1 MTEQQAPAAAPAAA
15 PAPAPAKAPAK
26 KHKKRKIRNIITVI
40 VVAALAVG
48 GFLLWKFLN
57 KSDEKKGEILTD
69 TATRSSI
76 QSKVE
81 GSGMTKA
88 KDSATITLGSSGTV
102 AEVFVSAGEMVTQG
116 QPLYRITSPTAEDEV
131 VTARTN
137 LMNRQKELDDLYKEL
152 SQLTVKAPFD
162 GQLLDVASFTVGD
175 DVSKGTTVATLVDNT
190 RLKLSVYFSYAY
202 EKEIYVGQT
211 AEVSV
216 PAVMSSF
223 TGTVEEV
230 NMVRRVSPE
239 GSVLFEAVIVLDN
252 PGTLTADM
260 TASAVLTDSTGA
272 SIYPYSSVKLAY
284 YRTITI
290 TTKAAGPV
298 EQVSLLNY
306 AGVKSGDVLL
316 VMGDLDT
323 AASIREK
330 QKEVDAAAENLK
342 SAEDALSDFNAVAP
356 ISGTVISCSLTPGLE
371 VKSGDT
377 AITIS
382 DTSVMTVE
390 IAIDERNVSYVK
402 PGMSV
407 DLDQWGTIY
416 TGVVESVG
424 QQGTGQSGIS
434 TFPAVV
440 KVENSSGQLMSGMY
454 VTYSFVASQSDD
466 CLVIPIQCVRY
477 VNDENGEPATVVFL
491 KKDSAPENAV
501 KLDSS
506 VEIPDG
512 FYAVSVKTGL
522 SDTYNVE
529 ITEGLTDGDVVFTN
543 YNKDQA
549 DSMGMGKG

>member
-1 MTEQQAPAAAPAAA
+1 MTEQQAPAV
-15 PAPAPAKAPAK
+15 APAPAKTPAK
-26 KHKKRKIRNIITVI
+26 KHKKRKVRNIIITVI

-48 GFLLWKFLN
+48 GFLLWKFL
-57 KSDEKKGEILTD
+57 KEDDEEKGEILTD

-88 KDSATITLGSSGTV
+88 KDSATITLGASGTV
-102 AEVFVSAGEMVTQG
+102 AEVYVAEGQMVTQG
-116 QPLYRITSPTAEDEV
+116 QPLYRITSPTAEEEV
-131 VTARTN
+131 VTARET
-137 LMNRQKELDDLYKEL
+137 LTNRQEELDDLYAEL
-152 SQLTVKAPFD
+152 NELTVRAPFD
-162 GQLLDVASFTVGD
+162 GQLLDVTSFTVGD
-175 DVSKGTTVATLVDNT
+175 DVSKGTAVATLVDNT
-190 RLKLSVYFSYAY
+190 RLKLSLYFSYAY
-202 EKEIYVGQT
+202 EKDIYVGQK
-211 AEVSV
+211 ADVSV
-216 PAVMSSF
+216 PAVMNTFS
-223 TGTVEEV
+223 GTVEQV
-230 NMVRRVSPE
+230 NMVRRVAPE
-239 GSVLFEAVIVLDN
+239 GAVLFEAVIVLDN

-260 TASAVLTDSTGA
+260 TASAVLADSAGTP
-272 SIYPYSSVKLAY
+272 IYPYESVKLAY

-323 AASIREK
+323 ASSIREK
-330 QKEVDAAAENLK
+330 QKEVDDAAANL
-342 SAEDALSDFNAVAP
+342 AEAEEALSNFNAVAP
-356 ISGTVISCSLTPGLE
+356 IGGTVISCALTPGLE

-390 IAIDERNVSYVK
+390 ISIDERNVSYVK

-416 TGVVESVG
+416 NGVVESVG
-424 QQGTGQSGIS
+424 QQGAGQSGIS
-434 TFPAVV
+434 TFPAIV

-454 VTYSFVASQSDD
+454 VTYSFVASQSDN

-491 KKDSAPENAV
+491 QRDSAPENAV
-501 KLDSS
+501 TLDSS

-512 FYAVSVKTGL
+512 FYAVPVKTGL

-549 DSMGMGKG
+549 DSMSMGKG

>member
-1 MTEQQAPAAAPAAA
+1 MTEQQAPAAA

-26 KHKKRKIRNIITVI
+26 KHKKRKVRNIIIAVI

-57 KSDEKKGEILTD
+57 KSDEEKGEILTD

-88 KDSATITLGSSGTV
+88 KDSATITLGASGTV
-102 AEVFVSAGEMVTQG
+102 AEIFVSEGEMVTQG

-152 SQLTVKAPFD
+152 SQLTVKASFD

-190 RLKLSVYFSYAY
+190 KLKLSVYFSYAY
-202 EKEIYVGQT
+202 EKDIYVGQK

-260 TASAVLTDSTGA
+260 TASAVLTDSTGT

-330 QKEVDAAAENLK
+330 QKEVDTATENLK
-342 SAEDALSDFNAVAP
+342 SAEEALSDFNAVAP

-390 IAIDERNVSYVK
+390 ISIDERNVSYVK

-407 DLDQWGTIY
+407 DLDQWGTVY

-491 KKDSAPENAV
+491 QRDSAPENAV
-501 KLDSS
+501 TLDSS

-512 FYAVSVKTGL
+512 FYAVPVKTGL

-549 DSMGMGKG
+549 DSMGMG